1 MASLLELHPS
11 IFALLVNAILHP
23 MIRKTTALVLLL
35 LVVGCSGSKALFK
48 KGEKLDEAG
57 MYKEATEYYINAL
70 ARKRG
75 NIDAKIALK
84 KSGQRVLDERLME
97 FYQAQAIDDHKRA
110 VYSYLEA
117 QAFSER
123 VLMVGVEL
131 DIPSNYED
139 MFESSKKQYV
149 SSLYS
154 SASERLENENYE
166 EASAKFE
173 EIKRLLPEY
182 KNVQEL
188 SRMAFQEPLYQEGL
202 KLYNEGRY
210 RDAWRVFH
218 QINKEGDY
226 KDSRNLEII
235 CLENGRYT
243 VGIVTLK
250 NSGKQGG
257 ADEAIA
263 TAVAREILNGEN
275 PFLRLLDRSQTESI
289 LKEQYLNMSGA
300 VEVTQANMAGEL
312 LGADALLTGEVL
324 RADINNGG
332 TERLTRRGFRAIPR
346 QVKDPATGKKKT
358 VYSYERVQYDEV
370 IKQNQSV
377 VSFQYRL
384 ISTRTGEVLAAD
396 VITIEKSDRTE
407 YVDYSGDIRYL
418 YPGTWGANISLD
430 KVDRSYSQKNRLDQ
444 RAAARKEV
452 RSAEALATDAYS
464 EIANRVAR
472 ALIDKIE

>member
-1 MASLLELHPS
+1 
-11 IFALLVNAILHP
+11 
-23 MIRKTTALVLLL
+23 
-35 LVVGCSGSKALFK
+35 
-48 KGEKLDEAG
+48 
-57 MYKEATEYYINAL
+57 
-70 ARKRG
+70 
-75 NIDAKIALK
+75 
-84 KSGQRVLDERLME
+84 
-97 FYQAQAIDDHKRA
+97 
-110 VYSYLEA
+110 
-117 QAFSER
+117 
-123 VLMVGVEL
+123 
-131 DIPSNYED
+131 
-139 MFESSKKQYV
+139 
-149 SSLYS
+149 
-154 SASERLENENYE
+154 
-166 EASAKFE
+166 
-173 EIKRLLPEY
+173 
-182 KNVQEL
+182 
-188 SRMAFQEPLYQEGL
+188 
-202 KLYNEGRY
+202 
-210 RDAWRVFH
+210 
-218 QINKEGDY
+218 
-226 KDSRNLEII
+226 
-235 CLENGRYT
+235 
-243 VGIVTLK
+243 
-250 NSGKQGG
+250 
-257 ADEAIA
+257 
-263 TAVAREILNGEN
+263 
-275 PFLRLLDRSQTESI
+275 
-289 LKEQYLNMSGA
+289 